1 MTGNEFL
8 HEVSRERLE
17 QIVKL
22 YCCPEDVNIK
32 TEYSCDENTCC
43 DDYMGVTNDR
53 NYRRNDSIVYKNRDI
68 VV

>member
-43 DDYMGVTNDR
+43 DDYMGDCAACWNSKV
-53 NYRRNDSIVYKNRDI
+53 IEE
-68 VV
+68 

>member
-32 TEYSCDENTCC
+32 TKYSCDENTCC
-43 DDYMGVTNDR
+43 DDYMGDCTACWSSKV
-53 NYRRNDSIVYKNRDI
+53 IEE
-68 VV
+68 

>member
-8 HEVSRERLE
+8 HKVTRDRLE

-22 YCCPEDVNIK
+22 YCCPEDLNIK

-43 DDYMGVTNDR
+43 DDYMGDCKACWNSKV
-53 NYRRNDSIVYKNRDI
+53 IEE
-68 VV
+68 

>member
-17 QIVKL
+17 QIIKL

-43 DDYMGVTNDR
+43 DDYMGDCKACWNSKV
-53 NYRRNDSIVYKNRDI
+53 IEE
-68 VV
+68 

>member
-8 HEVSRERLE
+8 HEISRERLE

-32 TEYSCDENTCC
+32 TEYSCDEK
-43 DDYMGVTNDR
+43 YML
-53 NYRRNDSIVYKNRDI
+53 
-68 VV
+68 